1 GFGPGAAMTE
11 RRPIPGWEEFYEATD
26 DGQIL
31 RFEYLQPGGLGT
43 FRTIPAG
50 LVSTWITNGYVYV
63 ELKRQGRRLVRG
75 VHIRVAS
82 AFLGERPHSKAV
94 IRHLNGVRDDNRPSN
109 LAWGTYSDNSADT
122 IRHGRN
128 YYKAKTHCPSGHPY
142 SV

>member
-1 GFGPGAAMTE
+1 MTE

-75 VHIRVAS
+75 VHILVAS

-94 IRHLNGVRDDNRPSN
+94 IRHLNRVRDDNRPSN
-109 LAWGTYSDNSADT
+109 LARGPYADNSADT
-122 IRHGRN
+122 TRRGRK
-128 YYKAKTHCPSGHPY
+128 YHKPTTRRPSAHPHA
-142 SV
+142 VT